1 MLLLIAEI
9 KTLTEDVFIFP
20 ETPYTPIIIC
30 TPLLLQ
36 AEWTTVSL
44 MRTEGLRYLKFF
56 QGPYRESNPELQPTV
71 TPLVPECHV
80 LSTIQ
85 GKYDRKTNTRTYLIG
100 GWAEQRASLVAV
112 VHRKTF
118 THSRNRTAAS

>member
-1 MLLLIAEI
+1 MLLLIAVI

-30 TPLLLQ
+30 KLLLLQ
-36 AEWTTVSL
+36 VEWTSVPR

-56 QGPYRESNPELQPTV
+56 QGPYWESNSEPQPTV
-71 TPLVPECHV
+71 APLAPECHV

-85 GKYDRKTNTRTYLIG
+85 GKHDRKTNTRTY
-100 GWAEQRASLVAV
+100 
-112 VHRKTF
+112 
-118 THSRNRTAAS
+118 